1 LLSKSLFA
9 PALETRY
16 LLTSAK
22 DLGLSLVLLAVLAYK
37 APREEEQKSG
47 LVEDLWAIDA

>member
-1 LLSKSLFA
+1 LLNKSLFG
-9 PALETRY
+9 PSLEALFLR
-16 LLTSAK
+16 TSAK
-22 DLGLSLVLLAVLAYK
+22 DLVLSLVLSAVLAYK